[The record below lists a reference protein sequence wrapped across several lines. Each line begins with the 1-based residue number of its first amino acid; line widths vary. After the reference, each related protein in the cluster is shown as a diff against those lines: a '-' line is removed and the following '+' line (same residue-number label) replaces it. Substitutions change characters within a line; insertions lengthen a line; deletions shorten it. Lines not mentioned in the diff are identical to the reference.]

1 MTRHRK
7 AFTPLKTRTPD
18 RKSERLP
25 ERHGEGPRFAGSQT
39 DVRKRHRSFLRKSRN
54 PGRDAFRQGRL
65 AAESLELTCPVRR
78 KISNETGFTPLEVR
92 RCFLTGFTLIELM
105 IVVVILGLLA
115 TIIMPRILNRPE
127 QARRMKAKVE
137 IRSIESALALFKTD
151 TGRFPT
157 TSEGLKVLVSDQGI
171 KGYNSDAYLDKE
183 PFDPWGNKYIYIY
196 PGVHSRDYDLKS
208 YGKDGEDGGTED
220 NADIESWN
228 LDE

>member
-1 MTRHRK
+1 MILK
-7 AFTPLKTRTPD
+7 AKKQKL
-18 RKSERLP
+18 
-25 ERHGEGPRFAGSQT
+25 HNA
-39 DVRKRHRSFLRKSRN
+39 
-54 PGRDAFRQGRL
+54 
-65 AAESLELTCPVRR
+65 
-78 KISNETGFTPLEVR
+78 
-92 RCFLTGFTLIELM
+92 GFTLIELM

-127 QARRMKAKVE
+127 QARRMKAKVD

-157 TSEGLKVLVSDQGI
+157 TSEGLEVLVSNPGI
-171 KGYNSDAYLDKE
+171 KGYNTDCYLDKS
-183 PFDPWGNKYIYIY
+183 PSDPWGNKYVYIS